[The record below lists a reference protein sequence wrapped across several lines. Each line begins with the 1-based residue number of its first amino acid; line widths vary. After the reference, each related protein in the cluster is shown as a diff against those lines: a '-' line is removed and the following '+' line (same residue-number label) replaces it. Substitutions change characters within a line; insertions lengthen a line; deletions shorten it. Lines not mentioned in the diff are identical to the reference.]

1 MRRFIHVSAT
11 SNGEILPIEC
21 HVTSPKN
28 NTQKKYYAQFW
39 KELLKSFR
47 FMKYTRNREDR
58 YLYFRWFKGEL
69 VIWIS
74 WVDDC
79 LLTGPKK
86 RTQQA
91 ESKIASLFECDGL
104 GDMR

>member
-39 KELLKSFR
+39 KELLKLFK
-47 FMKYTRNREDR
+47 FMKYTRNQADLC
-58 YLYFRWFKGEL
+58 LYFRWVKGEM

-74 WVDDC
+74 WADDF
-79 LLTGPKK
+79 LLIGP
-86 RTQQA
+86 
-91 ESKIASLFECDGL
+91 
-104 GDMR
+104 